1 MSSQARR
8 RTGRLSRLARLLLGR
23 NELRRP
29 ADRVEGCV
37 VVALSAAFLT
47 VTVMAAFLAAH
58 IYQSQQAVAARQ
70 GPAVEVLAQAGPV
83 VRPEPASAAM
93 PRASW
98 RLPNGAGGSG
108 PLTSAV
114 VVAIATTA
122 GAGVL
127 LLLSYCLC
135 RLALE
140 RHRLAKWESAWA
152 AVGPGWTRRQ

>member
-8 RTGRLSRLARLLLGR
+8 GTGRLSRLARLLLGR

-37 VVALSAAFLT
+37 VVALSAALLT
-47 VTVMAAFLAAH
+47 AAVMAAFLAAH
-58 IYQSQQAVAARQ
+58 LYRSQHAAAARPR
-70 GPAVEVLAQAGPV
+70 PAVEVVAQAGPV
-83 VRPEPASAAM
+83 VRPAPAPAAVT
-93 PRASW
+93 RASW
-98 RLPNGAGGSG
+98 RLPNGARRSDA
-108 PLTSAV
+108 LTNAV
-114 VVAIATTA
+114 VVAVATTA

-140 RHRLAKWESAWA
+140 RHRLGQWESAWA
-152 AVGPGWTRRQ
+152 ATGPRWTRRQ